1 MDSKFLIFINNDN
14 LGNRSKNK
22 VLREDRMTQ
31 K

>member
-14 LGNRSKNK
+14 LGNCSKNK
-22 VLREDRMTQ
+22 VLREDQMTQ